1 MCQLLNFTP
10 CPSFGSNFTVC
21 DIFKCL
27 ERIWNEWTKPLLYV
41 LYTLSN
47 IVDVLNRLSCAKLMV
62 KSTTITIK
70 NYVITAIKH
79 KNLKGSFKFY
89 LYFNIK
95 IILFELYLFFKYEIL
110 KFLLIPKGNTRAV
123 QGVHTDHKL
132 QTERRQLSSLHS
144 LHTPVLLYRTPIRH
158 FPCIL

>member
-1 MCQLLNFTP
+1 MPWKNLEWMDKTIVICAVYPVQYSR
-10 CPSFGSNFTVC
+10 C
-21 DIFKCL
+21 FKQTT
-27 ERIWNEWTKPLLYV
+27 W
-41 LYTLSN
+41 
-47 IVDVLNRLSCAKLMV
+47 LSCAKLMV

-79 KNLKGSFKFY
+79 KNFKGSFKFY

-95 IILFELYLFFKYEIL
+95 IILFELFLFFKYEIL

-144 LHTPVLLYRTPIRH
+144 LHMPVLLYRTPTRH
-158 FPCIL
+158 FPCVL

>member
-1 MCQLLNFTP
+1 MPWKNLEWMDKTIVIRAVYLVQYSRC
-10 CPSFGSNFTVC
+10 
-21 DIFKCL
+21 FKQMT
-27 ERIWNEWTKPLLYV
+27 W
-41 LYTLSN
+41 
-47 IVDVLNRLSCAKLMV
+47 LSCAKLMV
-62 KSTTITIK
+62 KSITITIK

-95 IILFELYLFFKYEIL
+95 IILFELYLFFKYEIF
-110 KFLLIPKGNTRAV
+110 KFLLIPKGDTRAV

-144 LHTPVLLYRTPIRH
+144 LHTPVLLYRTPTRH
-158 FPCIL
+158 FPCVL